1 MYILEINKG
10 DYVTRN
16 SYDNDTIF
24 KVINIKNNIVYLKGV
39 DVRLV
44 ADADIT
50 DLRIEK
56 DIFTEDELDDIE
68 IKEELLTR
76 GEYFYLPAK
85 ILHIDADE
93 EYLTRCL
100 KFYKRNGIFAIGKKI
115 NERNIYE
122 QLPLLLKE
130 YKPDIVI
137 ITGHDAYYK
146 KKGNV
151 NDIKNY
157 KNSGFFVKAVKVARN
172 YEKSHEK
179 LVIIAGACQSDYE
192 ELIKAG
198 ANFAS
203 SPKRVNIHALD
214 PAIIAS
220 TISLTERNKE
230 IDLKDLLNKTK
241 YKEDGMGGIICNGL
255 MYVGYPR

>member
-16 SYDNDTIF
+16 SYDNDTVF
-24 KVINIKNNIVYLKGV
+24 KVINIKNNVVYLKGV

-56 DIFTEDELDDIE
+56 DIFTEDELDDVE

-230 IDLKDLLNKTK
+230 IDLRELLNKTK

>member
-1 MYILEINKG
+1 MQIKKG

-16 SYDNDTIF
+16 SYGNDTVF
-24 KVINIKNNIVYLKGV
+24 KVINVVDDMVYLKGV
-39 DVRLV
+39 EVRLY
-44 ADADIT
+44 ADALVT
-50 DLRIEK
+50 DLKIEENVV
-56 DIFTEDELDDIE
+56 EDETLDEVDI
-68 IKEELLTR
+68 KDELLTR
-76 GEYFYLPAK
+76 GDYFYLPAK
-85 ILHIDADE
+85 VLHIDGDE
-93 EYLTRCL
+93 DYLNRCL
-100 KFYKRNGIFAIGKKI
+100 KFYKRNGILAIGKKI
-115 NERNIYE
+115 NEKNVYE
-122 QLPLLLKE
+122 QIPMLLKE

-137 ITGHDAYYK
+137 ITGHDAYIR
-146 KKGNV
+146 KKGDI
-151 NDIKNY
+151 NDLNNY
-157 KNSGFFVKAVKVARN
+157 KNSACFVKAVKACRR

-179 LVIIAGACQSDYE
+179 LVVIAGACQSNYE

-230 IDLKDLLNKTK
+230 IDLKKLLDKTK
-241 YKEDGMGGIICNGL
+241 YKEEGMGGIICNGL

>member
-1 MYILEINKG
+1 MQIKKG

-16 SYDNDTIF
+16 SYGNDTVF
-24 KVINIKNNIVYLKGV
+24 KVINVVDDMVYLKGV
-39 DVRLV
+39 EVRLY
-44 ADADIT
+44 ADALVT
-50 DLRIEK
+50 DLKIEENVV
-56 DIFTEDELDDIE
+56 EDETLDEVDI
-68 IKEELLTR
+68 KDELLTR
-76 GEYFYLPAK
+76 GDYFYLPAK
-85 ILHIDADE
+85 VLHIDGDE
-93 EYLTRCL
+93 DYLNRCL
-100 KFYKRNGIFAIGKKI
+100 KFYKRNGILAIGKKI
-115 NERNIYE
+115 NEKNVYE
-122 QLPLLLKE
+122 QIPMLLKE

-137 ITGHDAYYK
+137 ITGHDAYLR
-146 KKGNV
+146 KKGDI
-151 NDIKNY
+151 NDLNNY
-157 KNSGFFVKAVKVARN
+157 KNSAYFVKAVKACRR

-179 LVIIAGACQSDYE
+179 LVVIAGACQSNYE

-230 IDLKDLLNKTK
+230 INLKKLLDKTK
-241 YKEDGMGGIICNGL
+241 YKEEGMGGIICNGL